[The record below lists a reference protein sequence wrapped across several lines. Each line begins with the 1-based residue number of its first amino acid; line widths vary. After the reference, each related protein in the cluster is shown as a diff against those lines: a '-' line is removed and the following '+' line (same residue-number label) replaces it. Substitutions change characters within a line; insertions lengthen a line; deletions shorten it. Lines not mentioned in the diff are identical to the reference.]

1 MWLHS
6 GHGRG
11 SLWWCTGKCKP
22 KFLPPNPW
30 QLPCPHSLA
39 GALDRDGRRAVYP
52 LPPACKGD
60 APRAPSPSTICSRV
74 FSRRERQCSRTVLCC
89 SQSDLKVWVTFLLQE
104 MLQDEVKLK
113 FSQSFKI
120 FPHVGPCL
128 AATLKRNLSQKEPAG
143 CPVLSRV
150 CRPGQTW
157 ECPNLR
163 LLTRGSGGAA
173 LITAL

>member
-1 MWLHS
+1 MEEDPCGGVQVNANPNS
-6 GHGRG
+6 FPQTHGSSCVLIVLQG
-11 SLWWCTGKCKP
+11 LWTGMAGELFILCL
-22 KFLPPNPW
+22 LP
-30 QLPCPHSLA
+30 A
-39 GALDRDGRRAVYP
+39 
-52 LPPACKGD
+52 K
-60 APRAPSPSTICSRV
+60 
-74 FSRRERQCSRTVLCC
+74 
-89 SQSDLKVWVTFLLQE
+89 E

-157 ECPNLR
+157 ECPNLQ

-173 LITAL
+173 LITALG